1 MAYIHINR
9 RNFIKG
15 VGAIGLST
23 LFPKNSMALDIKF
36 DDIDFDSSI
45 YEKNNPQTII
55 IYMYGGASQ
64 LAGNL
69 TNIEEINN
77 LCKNKYPL
85 DNERY
90 FQYTKDNLWAN
101 AGGNAMQRM
110 LDSKDLNLFRTCFR
124 TVDNR
129 KSHGECTYQAQIG
142 KPDTGGAG
150 IASTISAILYNK
162 GVIKDIDE
170 NSELGEHLQFVTMDG
185 ENTFYLE
192 DELNVPSFLKAISIN
207 ENLDNPFSWNTSV
220 GWLVNRVL
228 NHENNTTIG
237 DKFTQLA
244 QKSNSNKKIRD
255 YTEKRIVLKKYI
267 DELKKAKLPEGIKY
281 PEYNSFSSRLKTAIN
296 LMIANKHTKIIT
308 LNTGGLGGWDDHS
321 NAIDKYTSRMNQL
334 MDALEVGVKHIKASG
349 KKNINIVLLSE
360 FGRNVYYNNALGWD
374 HGNLQNIYW
383 LGGWDYFKHLGIVG
397 ETGISDSSRVG
408 RIYHIPKNFGKS
420 NESYHFQVFSVA
432 TTLYK
437 LYGIKNPEI
446 LTNNNPIIKDIF
458 S

>member
-23 LFPKNSMALDIKF
+23 LFPKNSMALGIKF
-36 DDIDFDSSI
+36 DDIDFDSNV

-55 IYMYGGASQ
+55 IFMYGGASQ

-101 AGGNAMQRM
+101 AGGKAMQKM
-110 LDSKDLNLFRTCFR
+110 LDNKDMNLFRTCYR
-124 TVDNR
+124 TVDNL

-142 KPDTGGAG
+142 KPDVEGAG
-150 IASTISAILYNK
+150 VVATICAILHNK
-162 GVIKDIDE
+162 GVIKEIDK
-170 NSELGEHLQFVTMDG
+170 NSELGEYLQFVTMDG

-192 DELNVPSFLKAISIN
+192 NDLNLPSFLKPISIN
-207 ENLDNPFSWNTSV
+207 ENLDNPFTWYTSV

-237 DKFTQLA
+237 DRFTQMV
-244 QKSNSNKKIRD
+244 QKINTNQKIKE
-255 YTEKRIVLKKYI
+255 YTKKRIILKKYI
-267 DELKKAKLPEGIKY
+267 DQLKTTKLPEGIEY
-281 PEYNSFSSRLKTAIN
+281 PQYNNFSNRLKTAIN
-296 LMIANKHTKIIT
+296 LMIQNNHTKIIT

-321 NAIDKYTSRMNQL
+321 NAIDKYTTRMNQL
-334 MDALEVGVKHIKASG
+334 MEALEVGIQHIKASG

-397 ETGISDSSRVG
+397 ETAISDNSKVG
-408 RIYHIPKNFGKS
+408 RIYHVPKNLGKT
-420 NESYHFQVFSVA
+420 NETYHFQVFSVA
-432 TTLYK
+432 STLYK

-458 S
+458 I